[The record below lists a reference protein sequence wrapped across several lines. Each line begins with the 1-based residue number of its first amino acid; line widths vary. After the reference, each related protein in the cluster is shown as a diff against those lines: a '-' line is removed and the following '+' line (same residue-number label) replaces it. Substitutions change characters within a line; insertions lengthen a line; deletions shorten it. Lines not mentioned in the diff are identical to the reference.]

1 MTLGSEVD
9 RPQIQ
14 CISVP
19 AVIFSLLYT
28 PASHISGAS
37 HSPTTLH
44 RRAHVQ
50 DLARRRLTA
59 HEIHRVNGLVRA
71 GQDLEGGVVRAAERE
86 SGWVGSE
93 EEGMMRGL
101 RDAHQ

>member
-1 MTLGSEVD
+1 MHLGASWNLLHALHA
-9 RPQIQ
+9 RLTH
-14 CISVP
+14 ISV
-19 AVIFSLLYT
+19 
-28 PASHISGAS
+28 AS

-44 RRAHVQ
+44 CRAHIQ

-93 EEGMMRGL
+93 KERVMGGL
-101 RDAHQ
+101 RDAHE